1 MDEDGGGLSHIRK
14 IIHRILGKG
23 NADRVTEDDIRAAVA
38 QGHEKGVL
46 GASEAEMIQNI
57 FEFDDKDAKDIMTHR
72 SEIQAIDGE
81 ETLEEAI
88 RTFNESHFSR
98 FPVYLGSLDNII
110 GVIHMRDL
118 FPFVRKT
125 EDYGKKI
132 RDISG
137 LLRTAQFV
145 PETHGLHTLFTQMQ
159 FSKSHLVIVLDEYGQ
174 TSGMITMED
183 ILEEIVGNI
192 FDEHDVEEKNIRK
205 LSENLY
211 LCDGMTPLLE
221 IADELQIV
229 FEEKEIETL
238 SGFMIFHYGKIPK
251 DHECFTVH
259 AYGYRFAAVDVSE
272 RIVSSVRI
280 SLDENAKSVK
290 IEDKN

>member
-1 MDEDGGGLSHIRK
+1 MDDDEGGENPIRQFLQK
-14 IIHRILGKG
+14 IFGQEKSE
-23 NADRVTEDDIRAAVA
+23 NVTEDDIRAVVA
-38 QGHEKGVL
+38 EGHEKGVL

-72 SEIQAIDGE
+72 SEILAIDGE
-81 ETLEEAI
+81 DTLEEAI
-88 RTFNESHFSR
+88 RIFNESHFSR
-98 FPVYLGSLDNII
+98 FPVFLGTLDNII

-118 FPFVRKT
+118 FPFVTRT

-132 RDISG
+132 RDIGG

-174 TSGMITMED
+174 TSGLITMED

-192 FDEHDVEEKNIRK
+192 FDEHDVEERNIRK
-205 LSENLY
+205 LSENLF
-211 LCDGMTPLLE
+211 LCDGMTPLVE
-221 IADELQIV
+221 ISEELGIV

-238 SGFMIFHYGKIPK
+238 SGFMIYHYGKIPK
-251 DHECFTVH
+251 DHECFTIT
-259 AYGYRFAAVDVSE
+259 AYGFRFAAVDVSE
-272 RIVSSVRI
+272 RVVSSVRI
-280 SLDENAKSVK
+280 NREEPERTQS
-290 IEDKN
+290 